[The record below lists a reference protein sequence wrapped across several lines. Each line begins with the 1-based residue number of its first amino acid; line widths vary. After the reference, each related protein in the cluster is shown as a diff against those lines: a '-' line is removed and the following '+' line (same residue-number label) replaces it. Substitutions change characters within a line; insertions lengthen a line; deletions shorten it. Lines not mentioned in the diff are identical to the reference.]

1 MKKIPL
7 CTKLLLIVFWGTF
20 TQAQTKISYKDSLD
34 GKFDASQ
41 MIDHAKGFIPV
52 PILVTEAA
60 LGGIGAGL
68 LPLYISPQKKPIGD
82 EDYIAPTITSGFFAY
97 TANKSWFT
105 GIYRRGTLEKM
116 GMKYKLFVGYI
127 DLNLDYYKEIE
138 NIGEVKYGFNNVVIP
153 VLLSLSKRIPKQ
165 KSYFGFEYMR
175 YPLTLT
181 PNFERPLEPLTTA
194 SELKKTVAAFTTFID
209 WDQRNTVFTPDRGY
223 RLNFNY
229 SVNDH
234 WTGSDYNF
242 QRLEGFYHF
251 FTPLKPNWISG
262 FRLEGQSVFGTVPFH
277 QLPSVK
283 LRGIPAYRYQGSTI
297 GLFETEQR
305 YDINLRW
312 SVLGFAG
319 TAMTLQKDQNFSDAK
334 WIYNAGT
341 GFRYLIARTYGL
353 RMGVDIAIGPDSFG
367 YYIVVG
373 QKWSR

>member
-1 MKKIPL
+1 MKKI
-7 CTKLLLIVFWGTF
+7 TYKLAVIIILFVGFLAK
-20 TQAQTKISYKDSLD
+20 AQTKISYKDTLD
-34 GKFDASQ
+34 GKFDAST
-41 MIDHAKGFIPV
+41 MIDNAKGFIPV

-60 LGGIGAGL
+60 LGGIGVGL

-105 GIYRRGTLEKM
+105 GIYRRGTLDKLQ
-116 GMKYKLFVGYI
+116 MKYKLFAGYI
-127 DLNLDYYKEIE
+127 DLNLNYYKEIE
-138 NIGEVKYGFNNVVIP
+138 NVGEVKYSFNNVVVP
-153 VLLSLSKRIPKQ
+153 VLVSLSKRIPNQ

-181 PNFERPLEPLTTA
+181 PNFERQDPPIIPEN
-194 SELKKTVAAFTTFID
+194 EFKKHIAAFTTFID
-209 WDQRNTVFTPDRGY
+209 WDQRNTVFTPDNGY

-229 SVNDH
+229 SVNDN
-234 WTGSDYNF
+234 WTGSDYDF
-242 QRLEGFYHF
+242 QRLEGFFHY
-251 FTPLKPNWISG
+251 FTPIKSNWISG
-262 FRLEGQSVFGTVPFH
+262 FRLEGQSVFGDVPFH
-277 QLPSVK
+277 QLPTVK
-283 LRGIPAYRYQGSTI
+283 LRGIPAYRYQGTTI

-305 YDINLRW
+305 YDLNLRW

-319 TAMTLQKDQNFSDAK
+319 TAMTLQKNQNFSDAK
-334 WIYNAGT
+334 WVYNAGT

-353 RMGVDIAIGPDSFG
+353 RMGLDLAVGPGSFG